1 MSRYRVRWMGQDGK
15 AHFGEYVDR
24 TPFNRSYYRNVPK
37 GTAVVEDAILPVVHH
52 VPEHMLSDVPLD
64 FDDNSPFNKHIN
76 DAYEEANKTSLSLGG
91 KFGVGAMF
99 HVCVGDGK
107 AFYVVTKVKGTK
119 CDVEWRGYG
128 GGDRYTDR
136 WLGWGRRNLPSA
148 DIRREFKGCDG
159 LDRLFMKI

>member
-1 MSRYRVRWMGQDGK
+1 MGQDGK

-64 FDDNSPFNKHIN
+64 FDDSNPFNKNIH
-76 DAYEEANKTSLSLGG
+76 DAYEAANKASLALNGR
-91 KFGVGAMF
+91 FGVGAMF

-107 AFYVVTKVKGTK
+107 AFYVVTAVRGAK

-128 GGDRYTDR
+128 GGDRYTDH
-136 WLGWGRRNLPSA
+136 WWGWGRKNVPVAEARRYVQRTVGLANL
-148 DIRREFKGCDG
+148 FKGE
-159 LDRLFMKI
+159 